1 MINIAID
8 GPAGAGKSTIAKRVA
23 KELSYIYVDTGAMYR
38 AMALYLH
45 RLGISAEDTE
55 KIAESCSGAEISI
68 EYIDGEQVVL
78 LGGENVNPLLRTRE
92 VSEMASKSS
101 AVPQVRTR
109 LVQLQ
114 QELGKKQNVVMDG
127 RDIGTV
133 VLPDAQVKI
142 YLTASVDVR
151 ARRRWLE
158 LKEKGEVPVPEEI
171 AREIEERDNRDMT
184 REVSPLRIADD
195 AVLVDSSAMTIEE
208 VAEYILKIVHSRV

>member
-158 LKEKGEVPVPEEI
+158 LKEKGEDPVYEEI